1 MASEPKPRS
10 PGNASGEAGSVPSAN
25 ILDQTGKKVGE
36 QELDAA
42 VFGVKVNVP
51 LMHQVVTAG
60 MAAQRAGTHS
70 TKTRAEVSGGGKK
83 PWRQKGTGR
92 SRHGSSR
99 SPIWVGG
106 GIAHGPKPKDYDKR
120 VPKKMKRL
128 ALLSALTD
136 RAGEG
141 RITIVDGLSFDEP
154 STKEA
159 LGVLERLKAD
169 GLVLLVLAAPDIAI
183 EKSFRNLSQVRV
195 AYAGNLGT
203 HEILY
208 ADWVV
213 FTKDAIAAVKP

>member
-1 MASEPKPRS
+1 MATVDVR
-10 PGNASGEAGSVPSAN
+10 
-25 ILDQTGKKVGE
+25 DQTGKKVGE
-36 QELDAA
+36 HELDPA
-42 VFGVKVNVP
+42 VFDVQANVP

-60 MAAQRAGTHS
+60 LAAQRAGTHS

-106 GIAHGPKPKDYDKR
+106 GISHGPKPRDYSRR

-128 ALLSALTD
+128 ALLGALSD
-136 RAGEG
+136 RAREG
-141 RITIVDGLSFDEP
+141 RIAVLDGLSFESP

-159 LGVLERLKAD
+159 LGVLESISAE
-169 GLVLLVLAAPDIAI
+169 GLVLLVLAAPDEIVQ
-183 EKSFRNLSQVRV
+183 KSFRNLSNVRV
-195 AYAGNLGT
+195 AFSGNLGA
-203 HEILY
+203 HEVLY

-213 FTKDAIAAVKP
+213 FTKDALGGIKR